1 MSISCAAF
9 EATVVPPGGA
19 DISHCARQ
27 TTCFQLTLCDNAPIA
42 VSYNL
47 LVIQIPMLV
56 VNLRDDCLQFIPS
69 NNYKQITAGR
79 ILIDSKRRFVNF
91 VTSFRIDYLLL
102 LHYVQ
107 NNILT
112 SSICWNNEQDAT

>member
-9 EATVVPPGGA
+9 EVTVVPPDGA
-19 DISHCARQ
+19 DTSHCARQ

-42 VSYNL
+42 VSYTL
-47 LVIQIPMLV
+47 LVIQILMLV
-56 VNLRDDCLQFIPS
+56 VNLRDDCVQFLPS
-69 NNYKQITAGR
+69 NNYKQ

-102 LHYVQ
+102 LH
-107 NNILT
+107 
-112 SSICWNNEQDAT
+112 

>member
-9 EATVVPPGGA
+9 EATVVPPDGA
-19 DISHCARQ
+19 DTSHCAKQ

-56 VNLRDDCLQFIPS
+56 VNLSRRLLTVFTLQQLQADT
-69 NNYKQITAGR
+69 N
-79 ILIDSKRRFVNF
+79 
-91 VTSFRIDYLLL
+91 
-102 LHYVQ
+102 
-107 NNILT
+107 
-112 SSICWNNEQDAT
+112 